1 MYWLPLAEECSV
13 LKIPKKN
20 HKCLT
25 YINYSH
31 LLFEVSNFTIIL
43 FSCLVNHY
51 MSIILII

>member
-1 MYWLPLAEECSV
+1 MS
-13 LKIPKKN
+13 
-20 HKCLT
+20 LT

-43 FSCLVNHY
+43 CSCLVNHY